1 MARRALNWRGAYA
14 PFPAV
19 VKREPSGRD
28 AACHNRCRMR
38 LAAPRP
44 RRAAATIA
52 LVFGLVGVVA
62 AAGAALPPDLPAPH
76 RARLEA
82 IAQAAS
88 VSTHVA
94 AEPFAVARPVI
105 FQFLLDH
112 PEFASRVTRV
122 LKAARYRIWRE
133 ADGLHLDDGWG
144 AVGRFDIVYAVGGTR
159 VMYARGVY
167 QKRLLPDIHGEAVVM
182 IAYDVRP
189 GPEGKSLIAATV
201 TGFVKLD
208 SGLLSMATKLA
219 TPLARAK
226 ADREAKLLVKVF
238 AKVSRAAEE
247 QPAGLCHDLAQQ
259 PDVAPAELAE
269 FRRLLGL
276 S

>member
-1 MARRALNWRGAYA
+1 MGFAASAAL
-14 PFPAV
+14 
-19 VKREPSGRD
+19 
-28 AACHNRCRMR
+28 
-38 LAAPRP
+38 
-44 RRAAATIA
+44 A
-52 LVFGLVGVVA
+52 LLLGVVTAA
-62 AAGAALPPDLPAPH
+62 AAGATLPADLPAPH
-76 RARLEA
+76 RAKLEA
-82 IAQAAS
+82 IAQTAS

-94 AEPFAVARPVI
+94 AEPFVARPEV
-105 FQFLLDH
+105 FEYLLNH
-112 PEFASRVTRV
+112 PEFATRVTRV

-167 QKRLLPDIHGEAVVM
+167 QKRFLPDIRGEAVVM
-182 IAYDVRP
+182 IEYGVRP
-189 GPEGKSLIAATV
+189 GPDRKSTISATV
-201 TGFVKLD
+201 TGYVKLD
-208 SGLLSMATKLA
+208 SGLLSLATKLA
-219 TPLARAK
+219 TPIARAK

-247 QPAGLCHDLAQQ
+247 QPAALCHELAQQ
-259 PDVAPAELAE
+259 PDVLPSELAE

>member
-1 MARRALNWRGAYA
+1 MA
-14 PFPAV
+14 F
-19 VKREPSGRD
+19 
-28 AACHNRCRMR
+28 
-38 LAAPRP
+38 AAPRP
-44 RRAAATIA
+44 RRAAATT
-52 LVFGLVGVVA
+52 GLVLGLVSIVA
-62 AAGAALPPDLPAPH
+62 AGGAALPLDLPAPH

-82 IAQAAS
+82 VAQAAA

-94 AEPFAVARPVI
+94 ADPFVGRPEV

-122 LKAARYRIWRE
+122 LKVARYRIWRE

-144 AVGRFDIVYAVGGTR
+144 AVGRFDVVYAAGGTR

-182 IAYDVRP
+182 IEYLVRP
-189 GPEGKSLIAATV
+189 GPEGKRVIAANV

-208 SGLLSMATKLA
+208 SGFLSLAAKLA

-226 ADREAKLLVKVF
+226 AEREAKLLVKVF
-238 AKVSRAAEE
+238 AKVSRAADE
-247 QPAGLCHDLAQQ
+247 QPATLCQELAQQ
-259 PDVAPAELAE
+259 ADVSPQELAE
-269 FRRLLGL
+269 FRRILGL
-276 S
+276 N